1 MSEFNVIL
9 IFVVNEKVFEEW
21 KIECPKVNQQLCFF
35 SFDKDAMTVSVF
47 VTSSSQLTSYNQYF
61 LL

>member
-1 MSEFNVIL
+1 MKKYSKNERFNVHMWTNSYGI
-9 IFVVNEKVFEEW
+9 
-21 KIECPKVNQQLCFF
+21 FF